1 MMTKTMMALAAAAT
15 LAVTAVAA
23 PAPAE
28 AHWRGRGGGALIGGL
43 ALGAIAGAAIASSRP
58 AYAYPPGYY
67 GPAPA
72 YYWPVLLLDPRAV
85 LGRLRLALPPR
96 SGLLTGHMNP
106 LMIRVRRK
114 RPRGRFFRCTG
125 DRGRT
130 PVRTSFGRKSYSL
143 ILFVNLGTAL

>member
-1 MMTKTMMALAAAAT
+1 MLH
-15 LAVTAVAA
+15 

-72 YYWPVLLLDPRAV
+72 YYGPSCYWTRERFWD
-85 LGRLRLALPPR
+85 GYGWR
-96 SGLLTGHMNP
+96 SR
-106 LMIRVRRK
+106 RVQV
-114 RPRGRFFRCTG
+114 C
-125 DRGRT
+125 
-130 PVRTSFGRKSYSL
+130 
-143 ILFVNLGTAL
+143 